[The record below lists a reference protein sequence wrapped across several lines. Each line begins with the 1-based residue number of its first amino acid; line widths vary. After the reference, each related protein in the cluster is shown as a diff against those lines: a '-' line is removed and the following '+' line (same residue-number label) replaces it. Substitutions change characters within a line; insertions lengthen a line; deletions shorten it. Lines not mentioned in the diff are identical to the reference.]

1 MAAGNSTAVAL
12 TTPTDLEVVATREF
26 NAPRELVFRTYT
38 DPALVARWWSPK
50 RHTTVVDKM
59 DVRVGGAWR
68 YIVQDAATGV
78 EIVAFSGEYREIVPP
93 GRIVRTEN
101 FEPVGPGHECIDTVV
116 FEEIEGGRTRMTETM
131 VFKAKEDRDMMLQSG
146 MESGFNESLQ
156 TLDQLLEELKAA

>member
-1 MAAGNSTAVAL
+1 MAAEHSTAVAL
-12 TTPTDLEVVATREF
+12 TTPSALEVVATREF
-26 NAPRELVFRTYT
+26 VAARELVFRAYPH
-38 DPALVARWWSPK
+38 PALVPLWGSPP
-50 RHTTVVDKM
+50 RHTTVVEKM
-59 DVRVGGAWR
+59 DVRVGGGWR
-68 YIVQDAATGV
+68 YVIKDRASGV
-78 EIVAFSGEYREIVPP
+78 EIMAFSGEYREIVPP

-156 TLDQLLEELKAA
+156 LLDQLLDELKTA